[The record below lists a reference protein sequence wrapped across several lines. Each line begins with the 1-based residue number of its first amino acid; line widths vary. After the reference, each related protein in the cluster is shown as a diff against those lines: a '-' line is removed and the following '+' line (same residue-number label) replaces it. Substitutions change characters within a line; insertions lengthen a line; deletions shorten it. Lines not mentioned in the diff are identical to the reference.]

1 MNWKPRNAW
10 QHSVLAHTKID
21 KAGRKEGVVALI
33 DVLINTLLQSF

>member
-1 MNWKPRNAW
+1 MNWKPCNAW

-21 KAGRKEGVVALI
+21 NTGRMEGVVALI